1 MTNLHMTDH
10 NILEKTKTGQKSK
23 NRAES
28 PKKTS
33 ITILSFQFKLGSRHL
48 TFAK

>member
-33 ITILSFQFKLGSRHL
+33 ITNSLISVQVGFSSFDVR
-48 TFAK
+48 

>member
-10 NILEKTKTGQKSK
+10 NILEKKTGRKSK

-28 PKKTS
+28 PKNINNKFS
-33 ITILSFQFKLGSRHL
+33 HFSSSWVLVI
-48 TFAK
+48 

>member
-28 PKKTS
+28 PKNINQKFS
-33 ITILSFQFKLGSRHL
+33 HFSSSWVLVI
-48 TFAK
+48 

>member
-28 PKKTS
+28 PKKNINQKFS
-33 ITILSFQFKLGSRHL
+33 HFSSSWVLVI
-48 TFAK
+48 

>member
-10 NILEKTKTGQKSK
+10 NILEKKQGKGPKQGTKSTKHQQQ
-23 NRAES
+23 
-28 PKKTS
+28 
-33 ITILSFQFKLGSRHL
+33 ILSFQFKLGSRHL